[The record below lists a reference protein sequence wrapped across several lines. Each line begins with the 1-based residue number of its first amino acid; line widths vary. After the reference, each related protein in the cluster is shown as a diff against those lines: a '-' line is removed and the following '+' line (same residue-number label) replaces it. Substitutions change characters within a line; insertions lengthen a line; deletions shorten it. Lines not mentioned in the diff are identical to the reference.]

1 MNLVF
6 QGLTILAMRNVSI
19 VVLIVLVSFGCR
31 PAAAPVSVGNRPV
44 SINDR
49 PTTNLPMAPT
59 KPLAEM
65 SWTDSNDRVQKIADM
80 KGKAVILDFWATY
93 CGPCREAIPH
103 LNSLVAKY
111 GGDNLLIVG
120 LNVGG
125 PEDRLK
131 IPQFVATTKI
141 DYPIAFPEDALSNFI
156 FAERSEIPQTAVF
169 NRNGEMIAKLIGFNQ
184 DIQHQLDAAVE
195 KAINSQ

>member
-1 MNLVF
+1 MRKVLF
-6 QGLTILAMRNVSI
+6 ALLAVSI
-19 VVLIVLVSFGCR
+19 ISGCR
-31 PAAAPVSVGNRPV
+31 PAAAPVSVGNKPV

-49 PTTNLPMAPT
+49 PTTNLPLAPT

-65 SWTDSNDRVQKIADM
+65 SWTDANDRVQKISDM

-93 CGPCREAIPH
+93 CAPCREAIPH

-111 GGDNLLIVG
+111 GEDQLLIVG

-125 PEDRLK
+125 EEDRLK
-131 IPQFVATTKI
+131 IPQFVSTTRI
-141 DYPIAFPEDALSNFI
+141 DYLIAYPEDALSNFI

-169 NRNGEMIAKLIGFNQ
+169 NRSGEMIAKLVGYNPA
-184 DIQHQLDAAVE
+184 IQKELDAAVE
-195 KAINSQ
+195 KAVNSQ

>member
-1 MNLVF
+1 
-6 QGLTILAMRNVSI
+6 MRNVLLLALS
-19 VVLIVLVSFGCR
+19 VFFAFGCR
-31 PAAAPVSVGNRPV
+31 PAAAPVAVGNKPI

-65 SWTDSNDRVQKIADM
+65 SWTDAHDRVQKIADM
-80 KGKAVILDFWATY
+80 KGKAVVLDFWATY

-103 LNSLVAKY
+103 LNSLAAKY
-111 GGDNLLIVG
+111 GDDLLIVG

-131 IPQFVATTKI
+131 IPQFVATTRI

-156 FAERSEIPQTAVF
+156 FAERSDIPQTAVF
-169 NRNGEMIAKLIGFNQ
+169 NKNGEMIAKLVGYNE
-184 DIQHQLDAAVE
+184 DIKKDLDAAIE
-195 KAINSQ
+195 KAVGSSLDF

>member
-1 MNLVF
+1 M
-6 QGLTILAMRNVSI
+6 AMRKILLVMLA
-19 VVLIVLVSFGCR
+19 VLIVSGCR

-49 PTTNLPMAPT
+49 PTTNLPLAPS

-65 SWTDSNDRVQKIADM
+65 SWTDSNDRVQKISDM

-93 CGPCREAIPH
+93 CAPCREAIPH

-111 GGDNLLIVG
+111 GSDNLLIVG

-125 PEDRLK
+125 EEDRLK
-131 IPQFVATTKI
+131 IPKFMETTTI

-169 NRNGEMIAKLIGFNQ
+169 NRNGEMIAKLVGYNPN
-184 DIQHQLDAAVE
+184 IQKELDAAVE
-195 KAINSQ
+195 KAVNSQ